1 LGIEKLTAQKVSQL
15 FGRPFMGGLD
25 RLGTIF
31 SGSRDD
37 IITAVEAECSR
48 KSAKFLLGADCTVPS
63 DIDWDNL
70 KTAISAAHEF
80 EI

>member
-1 LGIEKLTAQKVSQL
+1 M

-25 RLGTIF
+25 RLGTIV
-31 SGSRDD
+31 SGSRDE
-37 IITAVEAECSR
+37 IKKAVETQCSL
-48 KSAKFLLGADCTVPS
+48 KSTKYLLAADCTVPS

-80 EI
+80 EIE